1 MEQDTRSIILE
12 KALELFARKGYEP
25 VGIQEIVDRAEI
37 TKPTLY
43 YYFGSK
49 QGLLEAIVREYGD
62 GLAECFRTAAVYR
75 HDLVINLRDL
85 FRANL
90 KFSHE
95 KPDFWRLLLILF
107 SSAVDS
113 GAYAAGVSLRR
124 ELLAVLETLF
134 ENAAKDHGNM
144 KRRQK
149 IYAESFLGLMETFCR
164 LSVNGELSIS
174 DDLRNRIIHQYMH
187 GIFS

>member
-12 KALELFARKGYEP
+12 TALELFSRRGYESAG
-25 VGIQEIVDRAEI
+25 VAEIVDRADI

-49 QGLLEAIVREYGD
+49 QGLLEAIIREYGER
-62 GLAECFRTAAVYR
+62 LAELFRSAAAYR
-75 HDLVINLRDL
+75 HDLVMNLREL

-90 KFSHE
+90 RFSHE
-95 KPDFWRLLLILF
+95 KPDFWRLMLIIF
-107 SSAVDS
+107 SSAADS
-113 GAYAAGVSLRR
+113 EAYQAGAALRR

-144 KRRQK
+144 KKRHK
-149 IYAESFLGLMETFCR
+149 IYAESFLGLMETFTR
-164 LSVNGELSIS
+164 LSVNGELSINE
-174 DDLRNRIIHQYMH
+174 DLRSRIIHQYMH